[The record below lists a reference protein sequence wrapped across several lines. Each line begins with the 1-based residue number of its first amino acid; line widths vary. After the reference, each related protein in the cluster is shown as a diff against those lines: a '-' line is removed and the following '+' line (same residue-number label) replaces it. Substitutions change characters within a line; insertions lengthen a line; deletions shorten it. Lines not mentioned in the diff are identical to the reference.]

1 MKSLKLAAGRWG
13 VALLATAVMLAGCE
27 PLALTAA
34 GVGMSTGVG
43 HTLSGIT
50 YRTFTAPLPRVR
62 QASVAALN
70 RMSIKVTSRNRI
82 EGGDLIRAKSG
93 DRDIEIELE
102 AISSNTTRMKAVAKK
117 GPLYDTATA
126 LEIILQTERAMSS
139 T

>member
-1 MKSLKLAAGRWG
+1 MRSLKLAPGRWS
-13 VALLATAVMLAGCE
+13 VALAAAAVMLAGCE
-27 PLALTAA
+27 PLALTAV
-34 GVGMSTGVG
+34 GVGMSTGVS
-43 HTLSGIT
+43 HTLGGIT

-62 QASVAALN
+62 EASMTALN
-70 RMSIKVTSRNRI
+70 RMSLKVASRGKI

-102 AISSNTTRMKAVAKK
+102 SISPNTTRMKAVAKK

-126 LEIILQTERAMSS
+126 MEIILQTERAMSS